1 MSKIGFVGLGRM
13 GAPIVSHLVAAG
25 HEVAVFDI
33 DPAAMGRVADAR
45 VCASIAAAATGCELF
60 FSCVPGPAD
69 VAAVMDEA
77 FESLPAS
84 AVIVEMSTVSPAM
97 GRELSARAEA
107 LGIGFIDGPLS
118 GGAAAAHAGA
128 LVMMAGGTAEEMA
141 RITPVVCCFAPRIF
155 HLGPAGSGYLA
166 KSINQAVYLSYVAAV
181 CESVALGARG
191 GLDVPVLLEV
201 LRRSVGGMPMMTQ
214 WEVKIATQ
222 DLRPGF
228 EVRRVLKDLS
238 MAEAAASDLG
248 FAMPILNT
256 VVAAFESAATTG
268 HTGDDMT
275 ALYQMKRVG

>member
-1 MSKIGFVGLGRM
+1 
-13 GAPIVSHLVAAG
+13 
-25 HEVAVFDI
+25 
-33 DPAAMGRVADAR
+33 
-45 VCASIAAAATGCELF
+45 
-60 FSCVPGPAD
+60 
-69 VAAVMDEA
+69 
-77 FESLPAS
+77 
-84 AVIVEMSTVSPAM
+84 
-97 GRELSARAEA
+97 
-107 LGIGFIDGPLS
+107 
-118 GGAAAAHAGA
+118 
-128 LVMMAGGTAEEMA
+128 
-141 RITPVVCCFAPRIF
+141 
-155 HLGPAGSGYLA
+155 LA

>member
-1 MSKIGFVGLGRM
+1 MSKIGFAGLGRM
-13 GAPIVSHLVAAG
+13 GAPIVSHLVTAG

-33 DPAAMGRVADAR
+33 DPTAMARVAGTR
-45 VCASIAAAATGCELF
+45 VCASVAAVATGCDLF

-118 GGAAAAHAGA
+118 GGAAAAHAGE
-128 LVMMAGGTAEEMA
+128 LVMMAGGAVEA
-141 RITPVVCCFAPRIF
+141 IDRIITVVRCFAPSVF
-155 HLGPAGSGYLA
+155 HLGPAGAGYLA

-238 MAEAAASDLG
+238 MAAAAASDLG
-248 FAMPILNT
+248 FAMPILDT
-256 VVAAFESAATTG
+256 VVTAFEAAAAAG
-268 HTGDDMT
+268 HKGDDMT
-275 ALYQMKRVG
+275 ALYQIKWAV